1 MFAVAPDE
9 TVAIFGSF
17 ESDGCSVVVDKVE
30 IEVLGTVV
38 QVNAEDVVIDNGD
51 CSIVLDEFVNAFV
64 LRNVKGEGIPELK
77 LVIDVFKGSVAALFK
92 VVLEECKG
100 LGLFV
105 GTAVL

>member
-9 TVAIFGSF
+9 TVVIFGSF

-30 IEVLGTVV
+30 IEVLGT
-38 QVNAEDVVIDNGD
+38 DVVIDNGD
-51 CSIVLDEFVNAFV
+51 CSIVLDEFVNAFI

>member
-9 TVAIFGSF
+9 TVVIFGSF

-30 IEVLGTVV
+30 REVLGTVV

-77 LVIDVFKGSVAALFK
+77 LVIDVFKGRVAALFK